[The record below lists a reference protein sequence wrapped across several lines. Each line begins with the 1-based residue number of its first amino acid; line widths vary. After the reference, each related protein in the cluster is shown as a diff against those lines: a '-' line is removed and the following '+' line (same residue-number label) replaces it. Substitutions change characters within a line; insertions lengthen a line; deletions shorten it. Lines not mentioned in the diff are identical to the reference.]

1 MSDLHPGYR
10 WIDWTPFLP
19 EPRRGQDNGRTH
31 GLAIT
36 RDGNLVVFRQADPA
50 VLILSPEGDL
60 LDAWGDRFLGAHGLT
75 LVQDGDREALWLT
88 DQDTAE
94 VVKATLSGETL
105 LQLERPDLPIYA
117 DRPYIPTW
125 VAVVEERW
133 GGNGDIWVTDGYS
146 THLIHRYDAEGRY
159 LDSIDGVADVGGF
172 QCSHGIWIDTRSG
185 EPELYIADRGNK
197 RLVVFTPE
205 GEFKRTAGVG
215 DLDSP
220 CGGTPVGDKLYVA
233 ELGARIS
240 ILDADDQ
247 LVQILGRNES
257 VCEHP
262 DWPNVPADHLHPGRF
277 NSPHDLTVGPDGSIY
292 VGEWIVGGRLT
303 RLAPE

>member
-1 MSDLHPGYR
+1 MPDPHPGYR

-19 EPRRGQDNGRTH
+19 EPRRGADNQRTH
-31 GLAIT
+31 GLAVT
-36 RDGNLVVFRQADPA
+36 REGNVVVFRQADPA
-50 VLILSPEGDL
+50 VVILSPDGEL
-60 LDAWGDRFLGAHGLT
+60 VEAWGDRFLGAHGLT
-75 LVQDGDREALWLT
+75 LVDDGDREALWLT

-94 VVKATLSGETL
+94 VVKTTLHGETL
-105 LQLERPDLPIYA
+105 LQLEPPDLPIYA

-133 GGNGDIWVTDGYS
+133 GGTGDIWVTDGYS
-146 THLIHRYDAEGRY
+146 THLIHRYDANGRY
-159 LDSIDGVADVGGF
+159 LTSIDGHEVGTF
-172 QCSHGIWIDTRSG
+172 QCSHGIWIDTRRG

-197 RLVVFTPE
+197 RLVVFTSE
-205 GEFKRTAGVG
+205 GAFKRIAGVG

-220 CGGTPVGDKLYVA
+220 CGGTPVGDRLVVP

-247 LVQILGRNES
+247 VIQILGRNEPILD
-257 VCEHP
+257 HP
-262 DWPNVPADHLHPGRF
+262 DWPNVPADHVHPGRF

-303 RLAPE
+303 RLVPA